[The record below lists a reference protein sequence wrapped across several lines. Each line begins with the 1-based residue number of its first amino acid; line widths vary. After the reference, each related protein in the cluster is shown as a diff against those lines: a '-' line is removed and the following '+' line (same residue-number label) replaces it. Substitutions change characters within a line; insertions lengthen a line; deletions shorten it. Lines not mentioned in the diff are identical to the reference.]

1 MKHLLI
7 LIFTSPKSCLQSG
20 LQKLGQVR
28 QISPLNSKLTFV
40 LICVIDYNYYH
51 FINSFFSVDIIIA
64 TLEDYF
70 GDYSYLRTTNIEK
83 AITEA
88 RDRCARRYISAILTP
103 PSNVLKLKKSNFES
117 PADRRKAAEKIK
129 AEAAQLKRFFRKI
142 AEEHDFLESVDF
154 DSPFDAVSA
163 LAEVLNSDSE
173 MLFLDIG
180 TLVKVCLIMKT

>member
-1 MKHLLI
+1 ML
-7 LIFTSPKSCLQSG
+7 
-20 LQKLGQVR
+20 
-28 QISPLNSKLTFV
+28 FV
-40 LICVIDYNYYH
+40 
-51 FINSFFSVDIIIA
+51 SVDIIIA

-70 GDYSYLRTTNIEK
+70 GDYSYLRIKNIEQ

-88 RDRCARRYISAILTP
+88 RDRCARRYISSILSP

-117 PADRRKAAEKIK
+117 PTDRRKAADKIK
-129 AEAAQLKRFFRKI
+129 AEAAQLKRFFRKV

-163 LAEVLNSDSE
+163 LAEVFSSDSE

-180 TLVKVCLIMKT
+180 TLVKVSMVQS

>member
-1 MKHLLI
+1 MFDCLKLSSFYYLI
-7 LIFTSPKSCLQSG
+7 
-20 LQKLGQVR
+20 
-28 QISPLNSKLTFV
+28 
-40 LICVIDYNYYH
+40 
-51 FINSFFSVDIIIA
+51 FSVDIIIA

-180 TLVKVCLIMKT
+180 TLVKVCLIMKTLKFR